1 MKQNEN
7 GELEPKKP
15 EGLGDSGRE
24 SHKMKRSSKITDKDA
39 NLHTYM

>member
-15 EGLGDSGRE
+15 EGLGDSGRA
-24 SHKMKRSSKITDKDA
+24 SFKMKRSSKITDKDA